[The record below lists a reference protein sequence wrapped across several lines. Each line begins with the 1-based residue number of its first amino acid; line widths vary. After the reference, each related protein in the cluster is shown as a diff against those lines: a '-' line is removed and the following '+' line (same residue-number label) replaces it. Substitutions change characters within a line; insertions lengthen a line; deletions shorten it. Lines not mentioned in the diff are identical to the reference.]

1 MCTEGNLMTKQAR
14 QTAHRDEQA
23 PEEVDPVRPAHE
35 KRNGNLKKRY
45 YEKQLEELQIELVK
59 LQEWVRHEGLRVVVL
74 FEGRDAAGKGNTI
87 KRVMARLNPRVV
99 RVVALPI
106 PNEREKGEWYFQRYV
121 AHLPAA
127 GEICLFDRSWYNR
140 ALVER
145 VMGFATEDEVEEFFL
160 ECPEFEKMLI
170 HSGIILVK
178 YWFSVSD
185 EEQDRRFQDR
195 MNDPLKRWKISDID
209 LKGRNRWE
217 QFSHAKDDMLLRTDT
232 AESPWWVI
240 ESDDKRRTRLNC
252 INDLL
257 GRIPYENVLPPA
269 KKLPKRKASTKN
281 SGRAPFSTQRL
292 IEPRF

>member
-1 MCTEGNLMTKQAR
+1 MTKQGQQKSR
-14 QTAHRDEQA
+14 RTK
-23 PEEVDPVRPAHE
+23 PSPGSVDATEPSHV
-35 KRNGNLKKRY
+35 KKNGNLKKGY
-45 YEKQLEELQIELVK
+45 YEKQLKELQIELVK
-59 LQEWVRHEGLRVVVL
+59 LQAWVQHEGLRVVVL

-87 KRVMARLNPRVV
+87 KRITARLNPRVV
-99 RVVALPI
+99 RVVALPV
-106 PNEREKGEWYFQRYV
+106 PNEREKNEWYFQRYV
-121 AHLPAA
+121 THLPTA

-145 VMGFATEDEVEEFFL
+145 VMGFASEDEVEEFL
-160 ECPEFEKMLI
+160 RECPQFEGMLI
-170 HSGIILVK
+170 HSGIILIK

-195 MNDPLKRWKISDID
+195 LNDPVKRWKISDID
-209 LKGRNRWE
+209 LKGRDCWE
-217 QFSHAKDDMLLRTDT
+217 EFSSAKDDMMLRTDT

-240 ESDDKRRTRLNC
+240 ESDDKKRTRLNC

-269 KKLPKRKASTKN
+269 EKLPKRKAPTKN
-281 SGRAPFSTQRL
+281 SGRVPFGTQRL

>member
-1 MCTEGNLMTKQAR
+1 MSKDDRQAG
-14 QTAHRDEQA
+14 QGEANPATS
-23 PEEVDPVRPAHE
+23 EEPRPPHE
-35 KRNGNLKKRY
+35 KKNGTLKNSY
-45 YEKQLEELQIELVK
+45 YEKELKKLQVELVK

-87 KRVMARLNPRVV
+87 KRIMARLNPRVV
-99 RVVALPI
+99 RVVALPA
-106 PNEREKGEWYFQRYV
+106 PREREKTEWYFQRYV

-140 ALVER
+140 AVVER
-145 VMGFATEDEVEEFFL
+145 VMGFATEDEVEEFYR
-160 ECPEFEKMLI
+160 ECPQFEAMLI

-195 MNDPLKRWKISDID
+195 LNDPLKRWKISDID
-209 LKGRNRWE
+209 LKGRELWE
-217 QFSHAKDDMLLRTDT
+217 EYSHAKDDMLLRTDT

-240 ESDDKRRTRLNC
+240 ESDDKKRTRLNC

-257 GRIPYENVLPPA
+257 GRIPYKNVLPPA
-269 KKLPKRKASTKN
+269 KKLPKRKGPTKN
-281 SGRAPFSTQRL
+281 IERVPFSTQRL
-292 IEPRF
+292 VEQRF